1 MVLKIGDEQ
10 DLYGPPAAGP
20 LSQIHES
27 VPALAGHFADHFYDA
42 LASAAETADIL
53 KRLTPAEFATLQA
66 RQAEHLRAL
75 LAADL
80 TLPSHMAVAE
90 RTGRVH
96 ALVGVDILWL
106 IEAYS
111 FYQYDLQRLLRP
123 LVADAERRELV
134 LRIVARRV
142 LLDLQ
147 GQVASYRR
155 IEQET
160 AQAVTQID
168 LLVHSSNNFSDL
180 VRGAMAIIGGLDG
193 DIAAF
198 LARAD
203 TAGELQV
210 EASQGEAGQR
220 YHQAMMDGRVP
231 RISTDPDIPAGQGPG
246 GRAWRSGE
254 IVVADAWAIESA
266 TRLWQ
271 AVGTDLG
278 FRSSAAVPLLDASGN
293 SIALL
298 SLYSAWPGC
307 FSTLRMRNFLNH
319 LQKSLSHALQH
330 HNDAPVLPLAER
342 QTYRRLL
349 AERRVVML
357 YQPIIDLRNGR
368 LSKVEALARLIGDD
382 GALVPPGR
390 FLAAFG
396 ADEFIALLRFGLEQ
410 AGTDC
415 ERLARA
421 GLRPDVAI
429 NFPAEG
435 LGDPR
440 FENVVFDVLE
450 RGVVDPQRL
459 HLEILES
466 RAGEVNDE
474 TRVAFLQRIRAAGV
488 RFSEDDLGSC
498 HSSLLRMDQYS
509 FDEVKIDQGLVRGA
523 LHRPQRALEFMLYLT
538 RLSHAFATPLTVE
551 GLENF
556 GMIEAAA
563 ILGADFGQGYGIAR
577 PMPADALPAWREH
590 FVFDIDP
597 RRPRTAIGA
606 LAAYLLWDM
615 QRGGSRDGGA
625 MADRL
630 SARDSVSHF
639 IALHGLQGTEL
650 ARLVEAQFSGVGPAQ
665 HQQRAQLIEQLTS
678 YWIGEVAEQTA
689 ATVRTD

>member
-1 MVLKIGDEQ
+1 MVLDIGDER
-10 DLYGPPAAGP
+10 DLYGPSAVES
-20 LSQIHES
+20 LSRIHKS
-27 VPALAGHFADHFYDA
+27 VPTLAGHFASHFYDA
-42 LASAAETADIL
+42 LTSVAETAEIL
-53 KRLTPAEFATLQA
+53 QRLSPAEFADLRQKQA
-66 RQAEHLRAL
+66 RHLTAL

-80 TLPSHMAVAE
+80 TLPAHMADAQ

-96 ALVGVDILWL
+96 ALVGVDVLWL

-123 LVADAERRELV
+123 LITDAEQRELV
-134 LRIVARRV
+134 LRIVARRI

-147 GQVASYRR
+147 GQVESYRR

-160 AQAVTQID
+160 AQAVSRID
-168 LLVHSSNNFSDL
+168 HLVHSSPNFPDL
-180 VRGAMAIIGGLDG
+180 VRGTMAAIGGLDG
-193 DIAAF
+193 DISAF
-198 LARAD
+198 FARAD
-203 TAGELQV
+203 ACGDLQI
-210 EASQGEAGQR
+210 EASQGEAGQS
-220 YHQAMMDGRVP
+220 YHQAMMSGRIP
-231 RISTDPDIPAGQGPG
+231 KISIDPEVPAGQGPG
-246 GRAWRSGE
+246 GCAWRSGE
-254 IVVADAWAIESA
+254 IVVSDAWAIESA

-271 AVGTDLG
+271 AVGSDLG
-278 FRSSAAVPLLDASGN
+278 FRSSAAVPLRDAAGK

-298 SLYSAWPGC
+298 SFYSAWPGC

-319 LQKSLSHALQH
+319 VQKSLSHALQR
-330 HNDAPVLPLAER
+330 HNDTPVVPLGER
-342 QTYRRLL
+342 QAYRRLL
-349 AERRVVML
+349 ADGRVVML
-357 YQPIIDLRNGR
+357 YQPIIDLRDGS
-368 LSKVEALARLIGDD
+368 LSKVEALARLVGDD
-382 GALVPPGR
+382 GEAIAPSR
-390 FLAAFG
+390 FLPAFG

-488 RFSEDDLGSC
+488 RFSEDDLGSG